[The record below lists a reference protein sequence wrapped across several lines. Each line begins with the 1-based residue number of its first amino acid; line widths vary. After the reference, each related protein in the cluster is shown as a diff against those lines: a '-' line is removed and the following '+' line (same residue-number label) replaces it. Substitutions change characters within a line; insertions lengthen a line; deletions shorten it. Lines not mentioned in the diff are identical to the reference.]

1 MFSSAFL
8 LFIVVA
14 SLVWTAF
21 GALALIL
28 LLVRDWKNEELW

>member
-8 LFIVVA
+8 LFIVVT
-14 SLVWTAF
+14 SLVWTAG

-28 LLVRDWKNEELW
+28 LLIRDWKNGELW